1 MVQRHVQLYMGSRVV
16 AAVLN
21 FACVA
26 VFARMAGP
34 AAFGE
39 YLIAF
44 AWAYIVYGFTIQWLR
59 FSFFAGFRNDDDIS
73 QIATFTSLVL
83 VSIAIIAC
91 SGLVLGFS
99 GLMATGRLVS
109 TLLLVIA
116 FAVYD
121 AAHEIGRSQLKA
133 EAVASTTILRACL
146 MLGLGAA
153 SIYYI
158 GTAMALVSAVA
169 IAHLLAILPL
179 ARHVLPHMHGGIQQV
194 VALRF
199 FSYGWPLI
207 LAFGMISL
215 GQNMDRLMLEHWT
228 GIEAVGAYG
237 AVGNVIKQSFTVVS
251 EGIAGAYIAIAKRA
265 AADGNDA
272 HATDVLRQAFRALAA
287 TAAFGV
293 VAFLTIGDIAVAML
307 VGDIFWKPVVDTVPI
322 LLLAS
327 VLMSFRMYYFGQ
339 VIFFAKSSRIELAV
353 SIADVCSVV
362 IAGTLLI
369 PRFGIAG
376 AGAALLCGQFVGCL
390 TYAIRGRRLYAM
402 PVSFTDLIGIAGC
415 AASGYLIC
423 KLANYMLPIRS
434 VSFSLDL
441 LVLAAA
447 FAVAVKMYDL
457 FGMGNFIT
465 QIWRRGRAV
474 VERP

>member
-21 FACVA
+21 FVCVA
-26 VFARMAGP
+26 VFARLAGP

-44 AWAYIVYGFTIQWLR
+44 AWAYIIYGFTIQWLR
-59 FSFFAGFRNDDDIS
+59 FSFFAGFRNDEDIN
-73 QIATFTSLVL
+73 QISTFTSLVL
-83 VSIAIIAC
+83 VSIAIIAGTGGMM
-91 SGLVLGFS
+91 GLTGIV
-99 GLMATGRLVS
+99 APGRLVA

-133 EAVASTTILRACL
+133 EAVALTTILRACL
-146 MLGLGAA
+146 MLTLGAA

-179 ARHVLPHMHGGIQQV
+179 ARHVLPHMHGGIQQD

-199 FSYGWPLI
+199 LTYGWPLI

-215 GQNMDRLMLEHWT
+215 GQNLDRLMLEHWT

-265 AADGNDA
+265 AADGNDVQA
-272 HATDVLRQAFRALAA
+272 SDLLRQAFRALAA

-293 VAFLTIGDIAVAML
+293 ATFLSIGDYAVAML
-307 VGDIFWKPVVDTVPI
+307 VGDRFWQPVAGTVPV

-327 VLMSFRMYYFGQ
+327 VLMIFRMYYFGQ
-339 VIFFAKSSRIELAV
+339 VIFFTKSSRIELAV
-353 SIADVCSVV
+353 SVADVCSVA
-362 IAGTLLI
+362 IAGALFI
-369 PRFGIAG
+369 PRFGILG
-376 AGAALLCGQFVGCL
+376 AGAALFCGQLVGCL
-390 TYAIRGRRLYAM
+390 SYAVVGRKLYAM
-402 PVSFTDLIGIAGC
+402 PVSLTDLFGISACAG
-415 AASGYLIC
+415 SGYLLC
-423 KLANYMLPIRS
+423 KLVNPLLPLRGL
-434 VSFSLDL
+434 SFAVDL
-441 LVLAAA
+441 LVLGLA
-447 FAVAVKMYDL
+447 FAVAVKFYDL
-457 FGMGNFIT
+457 FGMGNIVT
-465 QIWRRGRAV
+465 QLWRRGKAA